1 LVRDLDGHT
10 TPVLIPKGKEPSMTN
25 PLFAATR
32 KFTGVPELSDDL
44 MKHQAEIAG
53 VLKPIKGFRAY
64 YLIKTAD
71 GILSVTLCEDRAGV
85 EESNRVASTWL
96 KEKLPTYA
104 NRTPEITVGEVR
116 FVLEAEA
123 VKIHA

>member
-1 LVRDLDGHT
+1 
-10 TPVLIPKGKEPSMTN
+10 MTN
-25 PLFAATR
+25 PLFASTR
-32 KFTGVPELSDDL
+32 KFTGVPELSNEL

-71 GILSVTLCEDRAGV
+71 GIQSVTLCDDRAGV

-96 KEKLPTYA
+96 KEKLPTFA
-104 NRTPEITVGEVR
+104 NRTPEITMGEVT
-116 FVLEAEA
+116 FLLETETA
-123 VKIHA
+123 KIHA